1 MDKLIGNYFIKNKN
15 IVEKEEFHYTLY
27 STNVYEVIRVID
39 RTPLFLEEHL
49 KRLDESLAL
58 SGIASPKSAEEL
70 KNLMI
75 RLIKKNQIK
84 NGNIKILINKNKATD
99 LYLYFI
105 PHSYPEMK
113 LYREGIAV
121 ASISIERKNPNAK
134 VIDEDY
140 KIAVNSFIEE
150 KNIYEALLVNREGFF
165 TEGSKSN
172 VFFVMDGTLIT
183 PPLKDV
189 LGGVTRKRI
198 LALAK
203 ENNVNTLEKSIRPSD
218 AKKLEGAF
226 ISGTSPKILPIS
238 SIDGV
243 KLKSTECDIIKELV
257 SLYEEKTKDY
267 IAMNSA
273 L

>member
-1 MDKLIGNYFIKNKN
+1 LDKLFGNYFIKNKN
-15 IVEKEEFHYTLY
+15 ILEKENFSYTL
-27 STNVYEVIRVID
+27 SPSNVYEVIRVID
-39 RTPLFLEEHL
+39 KTPLFLEEHL
-49 KRLDESLAL
+49 ERLNESLAL
-58 SGIASPKSAEEL
+58 SGIPSPKSEEEI

-75 RLIKKNQIK
+75 KLIKKNQIK
-84 NGNIKILINKNKATD
+84 NGNIKLLINQDKATD

-113 LYREGIAV
+113 LYRDGIAV

-140 KIAVNSFIEE
+140 KKTVTSFISD

-172 VFFVMDGTLIT
+172 VFFVMDGVLIT

-203 ENNVNTLEKSIRPSD
+203 ENNVKTLEKSIRPED
-218 AKKLEGAF
+218 VKNLEGAF

-243 KLKSTECDIIKELV
+243 KLKSTECVIIKSLI
-257 SLYEEKTKDY
+257 SLYEEKIKDY
-267 IAMNSA
+267 MAVNTT

>member
-1 MDKLIGNYFIKNKN
+1 MDKLFGNYFIKNKN
-15 IVEKEEFHYTLY
+15 VLEKEQFSYTLY
-27 STNVYEVIRVID
+27 PSNVYEVIRVID
-39 RTPLFLEEHL
+39 KTPLFLEEHL
-49 KRLDESLAL
+49 KRLDDSLAL
-58 SGIASPKSAEEL
+58 SGMTSPKSAEEI

-84 NGNIKILINKNKATD
+84 NGNIKILINKDKATD

-121 ASISIERKNPNAK
+121 ASINIERKNPNAK
-134 VIDEDY
+134 VIDEHY
-140 KIAVNSFIEE
+140 KKTVNSFIEDN
-150 KNIYEALLVNREGFF
+150 NIYEALLVNREGFF

-172 VFFVMDGTLIT
+172 VFFVMDGVLLT

-198 LALAK
+198 LVLAN
-203 ENNVNTLEKSIRPSD
+203 ENNVKTLEKSIRPEDVKS
-218 AKKLEGAF
+218 LEGAF
-226 ISGTSPKILPIS
+226 ISGTSPKILPIN

-243 KLKSTECDIIKELV
+243 KLNSTECDIIKSLI
-257 SLYEEKTKDY
+257 SLYEEKIKDY
-267 IAMNSA
+267 VAMNST

>member
-1 MDKLIGNYFIKNKN
+1 MDKLIGNYFVKNKN
-15 IVEKEEFHYTLY
+15 ILEKEEFNYTLY
-27 STNVYEVIRVID
+27 PSNVYEVIRIID

-49 KRLDESLAL
+49 KRMGDSLAM
-58 SGIASPKSAEEL
+58 SGIASPKSTEEI

-75 RLIKKNQIK
+75 KLIKKNQMK
-84 NGNIKILINKNKATD
+84 NGNIKLLINKGKTVD
-99 LYLYFI
+99 FYLYFI
-105 PHSYPEMK
+105 PHSYPDTK

-140 KIAVNSFIEE
+140 KKAVTSFIED

-172 VFFVMDGTLIT
+172 VFFVMDGILVT

-189 LGGVTRKRI
+189 LGGVTRNRV
-198 LALAK
+198 LALAN
-203 ENNVNTLEKSIRPSD
+203 ENHIKTLEKSIRPED
-218 AKKLEGAF
+218 VKTLEGAF

-243 KLKSTECDIIKELV
+243 KIKSLECDIIK
-257 SLYEEKTKDY
+257 SLIKLYDEKIRDY
-267 IAMNSA
+267 IEANSS